1 MLLTPTFV
9 GLLLAGA
16 HDRAIETP
24 FLRAIVRSDPLRL
37 AIGISA
43 GSPNELLR
51 RSRFCTFLL
60 LFIQRRRP

>member
-24 FLRAIVRSDPLRL
+24 FLRAIVRSDPAPRDQDL
-37 AIGISA
+37 
-43 GSPNELLR
+43 
-51 RSRFCTFLL
+51 SRVA
-60 LFIQRRRP
+60 